1 MPENWNQIF
10 GPKNHEN
17 PLKIINFSNICENY
31 EILTSMSKNNAN
43 KWTKTKK
50 YRSMTQ
56 NS

>member
-1 MPENWNQIF
+1 MPENWYQIF

-17 PLKIINFSNICENY
+17 PLEIINLSNIYENY